1 MVECPKLKQYFG
13 VDTLLI
19 QRISGR
25 VCLHTQGG
33 GQVISHQLLK
43 NKVPN
48 SPTPKSPGGSRKTKG
63 NPQGSTRR
71 GLATENQ
78 DHPM

>member
-1 MVECPKLKQYFG
+1 MSKVEAVLWGGYLPYPE
-13 VDTLLI
+13 D
-19 QRISGR
+19 ISKIPPT
-25 VCLHTQGG
+25 HQGG
-33 GQVISHQLLK
+33 GRVISHQLLK

-48 SPTPKSPGGSRKTKG
+48 SPTLKSPGGSRKTKG